1 MARQKNQSNKP
12 PRIAVTKEPD
22 ELVYAAAETYFSTM
36 QPDEED
42 DSAKVDGK
50 KKGRAKAT
58 KGCATRAANDLKE
71 RFDRQDLTRER
82 IYPLIWEAIRRKF
95 VVMNAPI
102 EENLSRQLIEK
113 FDLAQHLEATNG
125 AITVVNVVGNITSQ
139 HVGEAAAD
147 RIVNLI
153 DKVRKEKEARA
164 IANGEDPEN
173 VKVHL
178 GLGAGFTAMT
188 LADRLSTRFSAAT
201 PKLMLHALTPGGYYF
216 QKQQNSPTSYFQR
229 FFDKQFD
236 VECQG
241 MFAPPIVEVENY
253 ERLRA
258 NPSLRASFT
267 LRDEIDIL
275 VTSLATS
282 NDPHGL
288 VRQYFTHLHE
298 NRYIEEDAVKTLDAQ
313 GWIGDVLFQPYS
325 ATQAIHPKTLRTVAL
340 FNFKELVDF
349 SKRPDKHVVVIGA
362 PCGECHASKASA
374 VLPLLKEPSMR
385 LWNQLFI
392 DRVAAI
398 KLLQD

>member
-178 GLGAGFTAMT
+178 GLGAGFTDTFRYLYPDLTGVYSWWSYRFNARKNNAGWRIDYF
-188 LADRLSTRFSAAT
+188 LVSDRLRDRIREAKIHTDIMGSDHC
-201 PKLMLHALTPGGYYF
+201 P
-216 QKQQNSPTSYFQR
+216 
-229 FFDKQFD
+229 
-236 VECQG
+236 VE
-241 MFAPPIVEVENY
+241 
-253 ERLRA
+253 L
-258 NPSLRASFT
+258 
-267 LRDEIDIL
+267 DIDL
-275 VTSLATS
+275 
-282 NDPHGL
+282 
-288 VRQYFTHLHE
+288 
-298 NRYIEEDAVKTLDAQ
+298 
-313 GWIGDVLFQPYS
+313 
-325 ATQAIHPKTLRTVAL
+325 
-340 FNFKELVDF
+340 
-349 SKRPDKHVVVIGA
+349 
-362 PCGECHASKASA
+362 
-374 VLPLLKEPSMR
+374 
-385 LWNQLFI
+385 
-392 DRVAAI
+392 
-398 KLLQD
+398 